1 MSPDFHIVWIFTI
14 DIFHILHVPFLI
26 PGQSPDMMGLQGFSV
41 FRMIW
46 KTLLTFL
53 FQQWHPQPQ
62 PQPYPYLFK
71 TQTPV
76 PKFHK
81 NMSVNI
87 WIQNAKVWSNSF
99 MIYSR
104 DDETNNDTGVPQD
117 QWRGEEVG
125 RWIVSTINEGEFE
138 EVKTGALGPY
148 WEIFKAKFEIPDWR
162 ICNKLCGGAIS
173 LHQRGRWGTEAYLE
187 NWLHLEAKIKTVEK
201 PYYRNS

>member
-1 MSPDFHIVWIFTI
+1 MKEWAFRLSPGELNFFPTSFSVFTEARMSPDFHIVWIFTI

-71 TQTPV
+71 TQSSV

-87 WIQNAKVWSNSF
+87 WIQNAKV
-99 MIYSR
+99 
-104 DDETNNDTGVPQD
+104 
-117 QWRGEEVG
+117 
-125 RWIVSTINEGEFE
+125 
-138 EVKTGALGPY
+138 
-148 WEIFKAKFEIPDWR
+148 
-162 ICNKLCGGAIS
+162 
-173 LHQRGRWGTEAYLE
+173 
-187 NWLHLEAKIKTVEK
+187 
-201 PYYRNS
+201 